1 MKTNTKRKRKR
12 NDNEPKANW
21 IRKLNETKRSNDITK
36 KTKTNK
42 TGSKTNE
49 TETNSSRI
57 QIENEAKTKTTC
69 KNHENETNRI
79 RKRNELKL
87 ATNRKRISIESRA
100 RTEWI
105 PERNASRNETK
116 TTRKR
121 TNWAL
126 TNASSTTAS
135 SIDGNTRVRQ
145 RILRGGRPGEI
156 KNNAVRV
163 FYWDNL
169 FSMFFIYFNSILDAG
184 LAPWASTRC

>member
-12 NDNEPKANW
+12 NDKEPKANW
-21 IRKLNETKRSNDITK
+21 IRKLNETKRNNDITK
-36 KTKTNK
+36 KRKRIKPVRKRTKPKRTR
-42 TGSKTNE
+42 
-49 TETNSSRI
+49 RI
-57 QIENEAKTKTTC
+57 QIENETKTKTTC

-100 RTEWI
+100 CTEWI

-126 TNASSTTAS
+126 TDASSTTAS

-163 FYWDNL
+163 LYWDN
-169 FSMFFIYFNSILDAG
+169 FIKIRSVFMIFVTVSVTFL
-184 LAPWASTRC
+184 

>member
-1 MKTNTKRKRKR
+1 MKRQGTESELNSKTKR
-12 NDNEPKANW
+12 
-21 IRKLNETKRSNDITK
+21 NETKQRHHK

-57 QIENEAKTKTTC
+57 QIENETKTKTPC
-69 KNHENETNRI
+69 KKHENETNRL
-79 RKRNELKL
+79 RKRNELNL

-100 RTEWI
+100 CTEWI

-135 SIDGNTRVRQ
+135 SIDGNAKVRQ

-163 FYWDNL
+163 FYWDDFDSFQGPL
-169 FSMFFIYFNSILDAG
+169 GAHLGFALGAFSHETLQK
-184 LAPWASTRC
+184 